1 MRTVATPSTPYAIN
15 PASQRIGA
23 KRNVS
28 VPFPLKL
35 IVIAALLPDEI
46 SFRLAGLLLSPARLV
61 LLVLTPVVLMR
72 MGRLVATARYR
83 FVLSDLFI
91 LLTGF
96 WMFYALMQTEPMP
109 QALTNAGPLALEY
122 CIGYFVTRS
131 LMSDGTQ
138 ALSFINFL
146 CCGIAVVG
154 LLGLLDT
161 IAHRYLVHG
170 LTQMLFD
177 GPTVLDAGERLGLW
191 RATSTLGH
199 PILFGATSSF
209 GLLLAAS
216 APIRRKA
223 FAIVSCSIGLLIA
236 LSSAPIQGTIM
247 GFGLLAYNR
256 LLVGIRFRWGG
267 LMTITIIGI
276 TIMFATIDNPFG
288 YVFNHLV
295 FDVESAYYRMY
306 IWQMATAAISDSPW
320 FGISFIYP
328 SSYEIPSTVD
338 SLWLVWALQFGIPGA
353 VLFLLS
359 MVGAASLPTNGRGVH
374 LTPAE
379 SKLGT
384 ILGIIIFLFVF
395 LGLTVHFFGT
405 AWILIPLLVGVRA
418 RLGEIG
424 RARDVEEVSQ
434 GLGLASR

>member
-1 MRTVATPSTPYAIN
+1 MRTLATPSTPYPLN
-15 PASQRIGA
+15 PASRRIGA
-23 KRNVS
+23 KSNVS
-28 VPFPLKL
+28 VPLPLKL
-35 IVIAALLPDEI
+35 IVIAALLPDEM

-72 MGRLVATARYR
+72 MGRLMATGRYH
-83 FVLSDLFI
+83 FVLSDLFV

-109 QALTNAGPLALEY
+109 QALINAGPLALEY

-131 LMSDGTQ
+131 LISDGTQ

-146 CCGIAVVG
+146 CCGIAFVG

-161 IAHRYLVHG
+161 ISHRFLVHE
-170 LTQMLFD
+170 LMQMLVG
-177 GPTVLDAGERLGLW
+177 GPIFLEAGERLGLL
-191 RATSTLGH
+191 RATSTLDH

-256 LLVGIRFRWGG
+256 LLVGIRFRWSG

-276 TIMFATIDNPFG
+276 TIVFAVMDNPLG

-295 FDVESAYYRMY
+295 FDVESAYYRIY

-320 FGISFIYP
+320 FGISFIFP

-353 VLFLLS
+353 VLLLLS
-359 MVGAASLPTNGRGVH
+359 MVGAASLPTNGRGIH

-424 RARDVEEVSQ
+424 RVTGR
-434 GLGLASR
+434 L